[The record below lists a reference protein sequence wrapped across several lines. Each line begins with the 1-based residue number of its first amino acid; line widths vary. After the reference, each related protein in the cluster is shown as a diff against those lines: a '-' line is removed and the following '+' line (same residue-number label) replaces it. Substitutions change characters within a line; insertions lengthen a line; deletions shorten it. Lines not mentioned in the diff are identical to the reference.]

1 MQNKNLVLIINV
13 KRGGPRVGT
22 LFALLYRKN
31 QRFLPI
37 QQKYIL
43 QKIAMQFSVD
53 EQLNGA
59 CKI

>member
-1 MQNKNLVLIINV
+1 MQKRVWYVICII
-13 KRGGPRVGT
+13 
-22 LFALLYRKN
+22 LFLLYRKN
-31 QRFLPI
+31 RRFLPI